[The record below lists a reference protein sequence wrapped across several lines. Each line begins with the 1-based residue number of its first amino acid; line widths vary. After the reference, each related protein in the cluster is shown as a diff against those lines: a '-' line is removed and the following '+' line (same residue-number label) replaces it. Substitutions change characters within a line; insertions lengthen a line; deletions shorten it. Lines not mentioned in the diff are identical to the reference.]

1 MDIFDIKRKDIL
13 DFDRYMD
20 LKQPGFGGPASAEA
34 YKDDKGVRVNK
45 EPKLA
50 KYQNTMERHELWSHP
65 HYDSTYKAATN
76 DIVYR
81 QEGKKST
88 NYADPYHTAIPVKII
103 AEGALESF
111 DDFMLVTEQY
121 SKDNQVISVRNIA
134 LAEDELDKAKI
145 DWDGF
150 ADAPSG
156 INGRSFT
163 KDGQVVAYYDEDAK
177 DLFITPEA
185 GTMSDEDHASMYG
198 DDWPEPSEEGPADDY
213 NTDYEEG
220 GPDLEAESDLLSV
233 SALDDIE
240 SELESYEEGGYGD
253 EEEGD
258 DEGPNEDEE
267 GREVPLTSEE

>member
-1 MDIFDIKRKDIL
+1 MEVFDTKRRDIL

-34 YKDDKGVRVNK
+34 YADAKGNRVNK

-50 KYQNTMERHELWSHP
+50 QFQHTMERHELWSHP

-76 DIVYR
+76 DIVYK
-81 QEGKKST
+81 QEGKKPT

-103 AEGALESF
+103 AEGAIPSF
-111 DDFMLVTEQY
+111 EDFILLTEQY
-121 SKDNQVISVRNIA
+121 SKDNKVISVRNIA

-156 INGRSFT
+156 INGKSFT
-163 KDGQVVAYYDEDAK
+163 KDGNIVAYYDEDAK

-185 GTMSDEDHASMYG
+185 GTMSDEDHARMYG
-198 DDWPEPSEEGPADDY
+198 DDIDSTDEVQPQDDY
-213 NTDYEEG
+213 YSDEEDG
-220 GPDLEAESDLLSV
+220 RDLDAESDLLSAT
-233 SALDDIE
+233 ALDDIE
-240 SELESYEEGGYGD
+240 AELESYEEGG
-253 EEEGD
+253 
-258 DEGPNEDEE
+258 EDEE
-267 GREVPLTSEE
+267 GEGNEVPLTSEE